1 MARLGWHRLI
11 QKLHLF
17 SVALLSS
24 PARGFAL
31 FSLSRS
37 LLPHLTLR
45 TLLSAPCSPHPALAH
60 SPLLLATPTL
70 LSISRPSVMIYP
82 LLAGAIQTL

>member
-1 MARLGWHRLI
+1 MARHGWHRQI
-11 QKLHLF
+11 QRLHKF

-37 LLPHLTLR
+37 LLPHIVLR
-45 TLLSAPCSPHPALAH
+45 SLLSAPYSPLPTLAH
-60 SPLLLATPTL
+60 RPLLLATPTL